1 MKYRDMCGEKV
12 SVLGLG
18 CMRLPTVKKDGEN
31 IIDEQ
36 AFLEMADYSVKNG
49 INYFDTAFGY
59 HNGTSEIEL
68 GKVIKEL
75 GIRERIF
82 IADKLPP
89 WNINADGD
97 VEKVFQTQLNKV
109 QTDYF
114 DFFLLHNMTCL
125 LYTSPSPRD

>member
-1 MKYRDMCGEKV
+1 MNKRFW
-12 SVLGLG
+12 
-18 CMRLPTVKKDGEN
+18 RWP
-31 IIDEQ
+31 III
-36 AFLEMADYSVKNG
+36 KNG

-89 WNINADGD
+89 WNINADRRRREGFSNPA
-97 VEKVFQTQLNKV
+97 K
-109 QTDYF
+109 
-114 DFFLLHNMTCL
+114 
-125 LYTSPSPRD
+125 